1 MPHDPDDEDA
11 ACGRD
16 DRHLPRWHAPP
27 RPRDITPPQPAPER
41 AAALP
46 EPERPPI
53 PTARLRA
60 RLALPRLA
68 LALLLVAALVL
79 RPAPRDEPTRPA
91 PSPPVVPTVRALPPG
106 GATSGCLGV
115 FTRDAATATPA
126 VGRDAAESTARD
138 GDDLPLRLGRLGTLA
153 DARLVT
159 LGDLPAPF
167 GGPVSQATQA
177 AASTGRLTW
186 VLTFSKIPAL
196 DVPAATADPTGAP
209 VAYAAYSSF
218 LVDAATG
225 RIIRSCAGMEREAG
239 TSSGSAPAVPADG
252 DRYRLTRSPARSR
265 PPLFSRS
272 PAPA

>member
-1 MPHDPDDEDA
+1 MPYDPDDEDA

-41 AAALP
+41 
-46 EPERPPI
+46 PPA

-91 PSPPVVPTVRALPPG
+91 PSPPPVVPTVRALPPG
-106 GATSGCLGV
+106 AATSGCLGV
-115 FTRDAATATPA
+115 FTHDAATATPV

-177 AASTGRLTW
+177 AAITGRLTW

-196 DVPAATADPTGAP
+196 DVPAAPADPTGAP

-239 TSSGSAPAVPADG
+239 TSSGSAPAAPADG
-252 DRYRLTRSPARSR
+252 DRYRLTSSPSRSR